1 VQRRLDNDRNK
12 VSKVKGYNGKRR
24 KRKPYIQKQQQH
36 ENNNVETEFD
46 RSQRTSFP
54 IKKEFT
60 DLPDLSDFS
69 DQVLKDY
76 SSLLDSQGA
85 KYSNIFEN
93 TADNGIVTPTIQ
105 NNYNNNNALVAAP
118 AALDPVP
125 APSPAA
131 AADDSD
137 DAEDVDLKLSL
148 FRNLKRNAS
157 IGSLSLIS
165 KLSSPRRYYANSP
178 RIW

>member
-1 VQRRLDNDRNK
+1 
-12 VSKVKGYNGKRR
+12 
-24 KRKPYIQKQQQH
+24 
-36 ENNNVETEFD
+36 
-46 RSQRTSFP
+46 
-54 IKKEFT
+54 
-60 DLPDLSDFS
+60 LSDFS

-157 IGSLSLIS
+157 IGNLSL
-165 KLSSPRRYYANSP
+165 ATQ
-178 RIW
+178 